1 MEHAID
7 INADGQPLESRDQA
21 RRRTLK
27 SGRIELKNQAST
39 IDVTIRDMSLSGAL
53 LLLKDVWTP
62 PAEFG
67 LLVLN
72 PNNGK
77 TQRHAC
83 LKVWQKGTMVGVRF
97 LV

>member
-1 MEHAID
+1 MKRD
-7 INADGQPLESRDQA
+7 IEIKADDQPLEARDQA

-27 SGRIELKNQAST
+27 SGRIELKNQEST
-39 IDVTIRDMSLSGAL
+39 IDVTIRDMSLTGAL
-53 LLLKDVWTP
+53 LLLKDIWTP

-83 LKVWQKGTMVGVRF
+83 LKAWQKGTMVGVRF
-97 LV
+97 LA

>member
-1 MEHAID
+1 MEHAIEIKAND
-7 INADGQPLESRDQA
+7 RPVEARDQA

-27 SGRIELKNQAST
+27 SGRIELKNQTST

-53 LLLKDVWTP
+53 LLLKDIWTP
-62 PAEFG
+62 PAEFA

-72 PNNGK
+72 SNNGK
-77 TQRHAC
+77 TQRHSC

>member
-1 MEHAID
+1 MKRD
-7 INADGQPLESRDQA
+7 IEIKA
-21 RRRTLK
+21 
-27 SGRIELKNQAST
+27 
-39 IDVTIRDMSLSGAL
+39 
-53 LLLKDVWTP
+53 
-62 PAEFG
+62 G

>member
-7 INADGQPLESRDQA
+7 RDAKDQPLEARDQA

-27 SGRIELKNQAST
+27 SGRIELKHQVST

-53 LLLKDVWTP
+53 LLLRDIWTP

-77 TQRHAC
+77 TQRHSC